1 MAKRDSWPL
10 VLNCTNEYDRDLLYE
25 AIMTMKD
32 IYSEGDNSNRIPA
45 FSTASQTMLWAKTT
59 IERCI
64 ASGVWIDQEEEFNVR
79 VPLEERI

>member
-1 MAKRDSWPL
+1 MPKRDSWPL
-10 VLNCTNEYDRDLLYE
+10 VINCTNELDRDLLYE
-25 AIMTMKD
+25 AIMTLKD
-32 IYSEGDNSNRIPA
+32 IYTNCDDSTYIPKY
-45 FSTASQTMLWAKTT
+45 TTVSQTVLWAKMT